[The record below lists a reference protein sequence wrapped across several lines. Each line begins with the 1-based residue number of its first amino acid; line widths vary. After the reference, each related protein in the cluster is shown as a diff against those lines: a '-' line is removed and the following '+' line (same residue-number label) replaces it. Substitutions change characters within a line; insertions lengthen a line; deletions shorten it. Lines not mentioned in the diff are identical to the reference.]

1 MSMIVGLISAI
12 TNAERQIDDQIAK
25 LNSYMSKVDKTIN
38 EVQASFGGTGDAQ
51 SQAMMAQLSITKK
64 QIEDT
69 LNNLLKAKEK
79 LIRVRT
85 V

>member
-1 MSMIVGLISAI
+1 
-12 TNAERQIDDQIAK
+12 
-25 LNSYMSKVDKTIN
+25 
-38 EVQASFGGTGDAQ
+38 
-51 SQAMMAQLSITKK
+51 MMAQLSITKK